1 MEDTGTRFRLYVQPP
16 FVPGYEKPE
25 TIRLKA
31 PTGSIL
37 AGNLHGQP
45 LPEGFV
51 LASHADWLLLAA
63 MGVVVF
69 VLGLVTTSQWALG
82 TAARTAALFG
92 TGDPGTGE
100 PRASGSL
107 RLLPGDL
114 PQGR

>member
-1 MEDTGTRFRLYVQPP
+1 
-16 FVPGYEKPE
+16 
-25 TIRLKA
+25 
-31 PTGSIL
+31 
-37 AGNLHGQP
+37 
-45 LPEGFV
+45 
-51 LASHADWLLLAA
+51 

-92 TGDPGTGE
+92 TAE
-100 PRASGSL
+100 PRASGPL